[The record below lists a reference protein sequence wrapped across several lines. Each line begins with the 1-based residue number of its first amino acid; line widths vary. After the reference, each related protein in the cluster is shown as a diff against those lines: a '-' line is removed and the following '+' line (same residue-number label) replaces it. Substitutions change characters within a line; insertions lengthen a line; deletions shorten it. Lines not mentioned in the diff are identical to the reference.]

1 MRVLLVSPSTV
12 VHNPLVKTYAT
23 FPNGILYIAAVLE
36 KHGHDVQVYDGNIDH
51 RQPGD
56 FISFKPDIIGFSVLT
71 GPNMDAAIAQSKK
84 FKEIMPGVK
93 IVWGNVHASVL
104 STQTLIEPYI
114 DYVVIGAGEYTLLEL
129 IEHLE
134 KGDELGDIKGLGY
147 KENGRIIINESRPF
161 IEDLDELPDP
171 AWHLVDASKYW
182 GITLNTSRGCPF
194 SCTFCYNTAFH
205 KKYRGDLSAE
215 RIVAQIRHLRKRYGI
230 KFIRFFEDHFTY
242 NRTRLRQFCQL
253 LIDQKLKI
261 EWDCDCRADLD
272 EEEIALMARSGC
284 VSVALGVE
292 SGSPRMLK
300 FLKKG
305 TTVAEME
312 KAFWLFVKNKII
324 PRVNIMVGLPTE
336 TSEDFRLSQELL
348 ERLDSPPNLYN
359 RYVPYPGTTLFDYC
373 IANGLITSPQKLA
386 DWGNFTEMSATS
398 VNLSLVPQE
407 MIDQAMADFRKTYAV
422 RRVRFMI
429 RHNPAYFWKAIRE
442 PIGFLRELKSLI
454 KYYLMM
460 SSDATGNS
468 EGRTS
473 RHPPK
478 KEPEHPES
486 QDNSEACP
494 QIKTG
499 TRT

>member
-36 KHGHDVQVYDGNIDH
+36 EHGHEVRVYDGNIDH
-51 RQPGD
+51 RRPGD
-56 FISFKPDIIGFSVLT
+56 FISFKPDVIGFSVLT
-71 GPNMDAAIAQSKK
+71 GPNMDAAIAQSRE
-84 FKEIMPGVK
+84 FKEIIPGSK
-93 IVWGNVHASVL
+93 IVWGNVHPSIL
-104 STQTLIEPYI
+104 PQQTLVESYI

-134 KGDELGDIKGLGY
+134 KGDTLGDIKGLAF
-147 KENGRIIINESRPF
+147 KEEGRIVINAPRPF

-171 AWHLVDASKYW
+171 AWDLVDVNKYW
-182 GITLNTSRGCPF
+182 SVTLNSSRGCPF

-205 KKYRGDLSAE
+205 RKYRGDFSAE
-215 RIVAQIRHLRKRYGI
+215 RIVAQMKHLRKRYGI
-230 KFIRFFEDHFTY
+230 KFIRFFEDNFTY

-253 LIDQKLKI
+253 LIDQKVKI
-261 EWDCDCRADLD
+261 EWDCDSRADLD
-272 EEEIALMARSGC
+272 EKDIALMARSGC

-305 TTVAEME
+305 TTVAKME
-312 KAFWLFVKNKII
+312 AAFWLFVKNKII

-336 TSEDFRLSQELL
+336 TIEDFRLSKELL
-348 ERLDSPPNLYN
+348 QRLDNPPNLYN

-373 IANGLITSPQKLA
+373 IVNGLIASPQKLT

-398 VNLSLVPQE
+398 VNLSNVPQE
-407 MIDQAMADFRKTYAV
+407 IIDQTMADYRKTYAM
-422 RRVRFMI
+422 RRVKFMM
-429 RHNPAYFWKAIRE
+429 RHNPAYFWKAIRK
-442 PIGFLRELKSLI
+442 PLSFCRELKNLI

-460 SSDATGNS
+460 SSNTSDGSKDQIHRRLQKAGRGHSDGQDGS
-468 EGRTS
+468 ETYP
-473 RHPPK
+473 H
-478 KEPEHPES
+478 
-486 QDNSEACP
+486 
-494 QIKTG
+494 IKTS

>member
-1 MRVLLVSPSTV
+1 MV
-12 VHNPLVKTYAT
+12 NPPGFAFKPRFKTYAT
-23 FPNGILYIAAVLE
+23 FPYGLLYMAAVLE
-36 KHGHDVQVYDGNIDH
+36 EHGHEVRVYDNVIDFSE
-51 RQPGD
+51 PKD
-56 FISFKPDIIGFSVLT
+56 FIPFKPDIIGFSVVT
-71 GPNMDAAIAQSKK
+71 GPNIDAAIAQSEK
-84 FKEIMPGVK
+84 FKEIIPGVK
-93 IVWGNVHASVL
+93 TVWGGSHSSIL
-104 STQTLIEPYI
+104 PQQTLAEPYI

-134 KGDELGDIKGLGY
+134 KGANPGDIKGLGY
-147 KENGRIIINESRPF
+147 KENGCIIINESRPF

-205 KKYRGDLSAE
+205 RKYRGDLSAE

-348 ERLDSPPNLYN
+348 ERLGNPPNLYN

-386 DWGNFTEMSATS
+386 DWGNFTEVSATS
-398 VNLSLVPQE
+398 VNLSHVPQE

-422 RRVRFMI
+422 RRVRFMM

-442 PIGFLRELKSLI
+442 PIVFLRELKSLI

-460 SSDATGNS
+460 SSNANGSSKDRTHRQPQKS
-468 EGRTS
+468 EPG
-473 RHPPK
+473 HL
-478 KEPEHPES
+478 ES
-486 QDNSEACP
+486 QDNDETCP

-499 TRT
+499 TRR